1 MASAPFHFR
10 KFSVSQQGAV
20 HPVGTDGVLLGA
32 WADVRGCARVLD
44 VGTGTGIISLMIA
57 QRTQDACITGI
68 DIHVPSLNCAK
79 ENFAAS
85 PWANRLNTQETSLQ
99 DLATAKDG
107 EFDLIVS
114 NPPFFS
120 EQTRSPDPER
130 SLGRHN
136 ATLSPVELVTAV
148 SALLAPGGRFCVIL
162 PVREGR
168 LLCEQAVLNRL
179 YYNIEMTVHTGPG
192 KQAERL
198 MLQFSRDPGWYHKSS
213 LLLRDE
219 SGGKTPE
226 FGQLTGEFYTV

>member
-44 VGTGTGIISLMIA
+44 VGTGTGIISLMMA
-57 QRTQDACITGI
+57 QRTEDACITGI

-85 PWANRLNTQETSLQ
+85 PWSNRLNTLEISLQ
-99 DLATAKDG
+99 DLATSKDV

-120 EQTRSPDPER
+120 EQTRSPNPER

-136 ATLSPVELVTAV
+136 ATLSPVELVSAV

-162 PVREGR
+162 PVTEGR
-168 LLCEQAVLNRL
+168 LLCEHAVINRL
-179 YYNIEMTVHTGPG
+179 YCNMEIQVHTGPG
-192 KQAERL
+192 KPTERL
-198 MLQFSRDPGWYHKSS
+198 LLQFSRDPGWYHKSS
-213 LLLRDE
+213 LVLRNE

-226 FGQLTGEFYTV
+226 LRQLTGEYYTA